1 MSWFG
6 TNTVGTVPICR
17 KGKQRGWQN
26 ALFSLA
32 RNQSPSAYLFTQLF
46 VYWRRRDSFLHLLKG
61 NKKAPKRWQEQSE
74 VCHKMDAL
82 QIEGDKHNVVYVWGA
97 RQRGWA
103 WSPPPPCTQGPPY
116 THLETERDL
125 AWLGFRVA
133 WLRGLCHRSRRCVVT
148 RLSNRERR
156 FFSAPFRLATHG
168 QTRPLNLQNK
178 TLQRCCKPKVNVI
191 SCGCRNVTM
200 SRRARWHHGLIQPH
214 FK

>member
-32 RNQSPSAYLFTQLF
+32 RNQNPSAYLFTQLF

-82 QIEGDKHNVVYVWGA
+82 EIEGDKHNVVYVWGA
-97 RQRGWA
+97 RQRGWV
-103 WSPPPPCTQGPPY
+103 WSPHPPHTHTNTHIHKARH

-125 AWLGFRVA
+125 ARLGFRVA
-133 WLRGLCHRSRRCVVT
+133 WSRDA
-148 RLSNRERR
+148 RERAR
-156 FFSAPFRLATHG
+156 RVVSQVTSMSTDTSVKQRATFLLRTFRLAAHG
-168 QTRPLNLQNK
+168 TGK
-178 TLQRCCKPKVNVI
+178 AFETFKIK
-191 SCGCRNVTM
+191 
-200 SRRARWHHGLIQPH
+200 HHRGDVSL
-214 FK
+214 K